1 MYMKFSACLM
11 KRNNKVNISIHVK
24 KKLIRQNIYST
35 SSNEIIYQEVI
46 RCLSIDEA
54 VRSYYDEIYKFSHL
68 GYRMIPKN
76 SVGKVLQLKNY
87 KEPVLSDN
95 LS

>member
-1 MYMKFSACLM
+1 MKFSACLI

-24 KKLIRQNIYST
+24 KKLIRQNVYST
-35 SSNEIIYQEVI
+35 SSNAIIYQEVI

-68 GYRMIPKN
+68 GYRMVPKDCM
-76 SVGKVLQLKNY
+76 GKVLDLENY
-87 KEPVLSDN
+87 KELIYNEN

>member
-1 MYMKFSACLM
+1 MKFSACLM